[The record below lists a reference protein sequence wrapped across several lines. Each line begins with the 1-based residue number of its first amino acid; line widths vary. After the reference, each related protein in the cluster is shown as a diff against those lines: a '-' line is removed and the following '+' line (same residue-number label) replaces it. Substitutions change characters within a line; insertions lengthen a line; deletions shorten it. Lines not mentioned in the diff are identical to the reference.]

1 MFQIIFIT
9 NRLFEENQELLNLFA
24 KFQTLKTKQS
34 QLESM
39 ELAQHATMVM
49 STIDEAINSLDN
61 IDYFIEYLHSIG
73 KLHHK
78 VPGFKKEYFWV
89 SAFISSLLFII
100 FVISKFF
107 QNYTYKNFLITT
119 LHPSFFKKFQ
129 FHLPTS
135 HLPTSH
141 LPIPHLPISHILI
154 PPFRLYLFSY
164 SLILIL
170 LFTYSPFHLLC
181 HHIFHRND
189 KMSIKF

>member
-1 MFQIIFIT
+1 MIFIT

-89 SAFISSLLFII
+89 SALISLLLFII
-100 FVISKFF
+100 FISKFL
-107 QNYTYKNFLITT
+107 QNYTYKNFLLTT
-119 LHPSFFKKFQ
+119 VHPSFFKKFHSTTS
-129 FHLPTS
+129 HLPTS

-141 LPIPHLPISHILI
+141 LPISHLPISYILI
-154 PPFRLYLFSY
+154 LLFIY
-164 SLILIL
+164 SL
-170 LFTYSPFHLLC
+170 LFTYSPFHLLR
-181 HHIFHRND
+181 HHIFHHND